1 MSKNDREGIVI
12 LIRGIAL
19 ATLFTGTFGY
29 AIIFSNLFISGVF
42 LLLAISINY
51 LANEIDKDFKKD

>member
-1 MSKNDREGIVI
+1 MSKNDQEGIVI

>member
-1 MSKNDREGIVI
+1 MSNNNREGIVI